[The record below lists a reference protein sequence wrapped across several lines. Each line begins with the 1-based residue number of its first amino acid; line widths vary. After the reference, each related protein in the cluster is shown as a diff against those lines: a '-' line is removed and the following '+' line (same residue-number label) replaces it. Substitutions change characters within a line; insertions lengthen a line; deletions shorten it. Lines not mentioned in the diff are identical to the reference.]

1 MKIDLTELNNL
12 RRIKTSD
19 IKSEIDDFCIS
30 AQVAEIEYWGGLKV
44 TVLKLAQSYI
54 ITYKMSVRTW
64 TSNCISTEAVIKD
77 VKENIKILEDTKIL
91 PTK

>member
-1 MKIDLTELNNL
+1 MKINLSELNNL
-12 RRIKTSD
+12 RRVKTSD
-19 IKSEIDDFCIS
+19 IKSEIDDFWIS